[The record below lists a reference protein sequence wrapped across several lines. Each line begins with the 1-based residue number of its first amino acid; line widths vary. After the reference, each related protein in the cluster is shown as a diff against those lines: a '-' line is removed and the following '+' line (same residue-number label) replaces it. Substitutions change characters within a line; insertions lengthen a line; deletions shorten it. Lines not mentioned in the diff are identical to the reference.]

1 MDQRPNVIAK
11 TMELLKESKRVYLHD
26 LGFGNRFLD
35 KTQSTIN
42 NNKKNR

>member
-1 MDQRPNVIAK
+1 MDQRPNVISK
-11 TMELLKESKRVYLHD
+11 TMELLKETKRLYLHN

-42 NNKKNR
+42 NKNR